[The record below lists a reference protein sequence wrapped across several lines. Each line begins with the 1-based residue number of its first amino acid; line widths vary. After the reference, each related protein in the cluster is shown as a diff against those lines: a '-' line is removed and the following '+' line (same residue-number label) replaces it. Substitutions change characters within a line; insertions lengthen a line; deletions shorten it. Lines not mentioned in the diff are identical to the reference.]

1 MASYLIQL
9 SYGPEAVAA
18 LVKRPQDRREVIKK
32 LVGQIGGKLVGSWLS
47 FGKYDA
53 VLVVEGPDN
62 VGIAAISMAVTSSGA
77 FSAFHTTPLL
87 TAEEG
92 LSAMKKAGKL
102 NYKPPSGKK

>member
-1 MASYLIQL
+1 MATYLIQL

-18 LVKRPQDRREVIKK
+18 LVKRPQDRKEVIKK
-32 LVGQIGGKLVGSWLS
+32 LVGQVGGTLVGSWLS

-62 VGIAAISMAVTSSGA
+62 VGIAAISMAVSSSGA

-87 TAEEG
+87 TADEG
-92 LSAMKKAGKL
+92 MNAMKKAGKL